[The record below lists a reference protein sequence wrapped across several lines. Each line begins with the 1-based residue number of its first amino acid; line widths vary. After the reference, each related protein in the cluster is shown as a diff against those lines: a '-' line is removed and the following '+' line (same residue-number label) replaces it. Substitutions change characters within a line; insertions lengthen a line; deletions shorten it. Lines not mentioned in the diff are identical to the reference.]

1 MRAAIID
8 IGSNHLQLLIGERDG
23 DNIRILE
30 SLRNVVPVG
39 AHAFLKG
46 KISQEIINQTIDLL
60 EKYKR
65 IIKEYDVLDVRVI
78 ATTAVREARNK
89 DIFLDTV
96 LLKTGFSVS
105 VLNVG
110 DVVFYIDAFLS
121 HKLKKT
127 FPIHEKNL
135 LIAELGAGSLD
146 VSVLEKGYALMN
158 VGFPVGTLRLKQFKN
173 RIDASLEETNEA
185 VQEYIENQILYIKEI
200 IPKMKID
207 DVILVDESYSVFL
220 QNILPNKKRETDFIQ
235 FSQSEAEELLAKLSG
250 RNTDDIAGS
259 YNIPAET
266 ADTLDGYAMIVNMLF
281 RLSRKKHINIFET
294 SLSEAALANI
304 LFSFEQSQENNMAE
318 QLVAGAKFLCQR
330 YDLDSQHSEQ
340 VAKIAQVLFDGLKDY
355 LGLKEKDR
363 IYLLLAAYLHDIG
376 MFVNNRAHHKHA
388 EYIVNALNLF
398 RLTEEETKVIACV
411 CRYHRKAPPANT
423 HFVYNSLVTD
433 RQILVQKLSALL
445 RIANALDG
453 AHKQKAKKC
462 EVVVNNNDD
471 VLITIYTDKSFVLER
486 TYFADKKALFEEIT
500 GNKISLSVKEI
511 S

>member
-8 IGSNHLQLLIGERDG
+8 IGSSHLQLLIGERDG
-23 DNIRILE
+23 ESIRILE
-30 SLRNVVPVG
+30 SLRNIVPVG
-39 AHAFLKG
+39 AHAFLRG
-46 KISQEIINQTIDLL
+46 RISQEIINQTIDLL

-96 LLKTGFSVS
+96 LLKTGFRVE

-110 DVVFYIDAFLS
+110 DVVYYIDAFLS
-121 HKLKKT
+121 HRLKKT
-127 FPIHEKNL
+127 FPIHDKNL
-135 LIAELGAGSLD
+135 FIAELGAGSLD
-146 VSVLEKGYALMN
+146 ISVMEKGYALMS
-158 VGFPVGTLRLKQFKN
+158 VGFPVGTLRLKQFKS

-185 VQEYIENQILYIKEI
+185 MQEYIENQILYIKAM

-220 QNILPNKKRETDFIQ
+220 QNILPNKKREADFIQ
-235 FSQSEAEELLAKLSG
+235 FTQGEAEELLARLSG
-250 RNTDDIAGS
+250 RNTDDVAGS

-281 RLSRKKHINIFET
+281 KLSRKKHIYIFET
-294 SLSEAALANI
+294 SLAEAALANI
-304 LFSFEQSQENNMAE
+304 LFSFEQSQENNKVE

-330 YDLDSQHSEQ
+330 YDLDLQHSEQ
-340 VAKIAQVLFDGLKDY
+340 VAGISQTLFDGLKDY

-363 IYLLLAAYLHDIG
+363 IYLLLAGYLHDIG
-376 MFVNNRAHHKHA
+376 MFVNNRSHHKHT
-388 EYIVNALNLF
+388 EYVVSALNLF
-398 RLTEEETKVIACV
+398 RLTEEEARIIACV

-423 HFVYNSLVTD
+423 HPLYNSLVTD

-453 AHKQKAKKC
+453 SHKQKAKQC
-462 EVVVNNNDD
+462 EVTVSKNDD
-471 VLITIYTDKSFVLER
+471 VTITVHTDKSFVLER
-486 TYFADKKALFEEIT
+486 TFFADKKGLFEEIT

-511 S
+511 N